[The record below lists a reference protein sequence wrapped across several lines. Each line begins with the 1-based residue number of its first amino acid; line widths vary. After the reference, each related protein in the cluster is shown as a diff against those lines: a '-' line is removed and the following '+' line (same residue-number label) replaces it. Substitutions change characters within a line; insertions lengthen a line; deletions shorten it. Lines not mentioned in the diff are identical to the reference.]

1 MAVQVDAVDAHCVR
15 IRRGLAD
22 VRHDATQL
30 AVRETHAGDRR
41 DVVVGQEARRYREL
55 LLREEALRVAD
66 APETG
71 RELHEYARAMGVDAL
86 GEVSPAG
93 HDGAAA
99 VDAREV
105 GEAVELRDRGVYA
118 VAHGDEARGEQ
129 AAAALG
135 AREEVLQHHVVG
147 AAGLLAHVNVAH
159 GRHDDAVLDGEL
171 VDLDGREETVIGVEL
186 LRHTRGAAAE
196 AGLLA
201 CVFPACGPVV
211 V

>member
-1 MAVQVDAVDAHCVR
+1 
-15 IRRGLAD
+15 
-22 VRHDATQL
+22 
-30 AVRETHAGDRR
+30 
-41 DVVVGQEARRYREL
+41 
-55 LLREEALRVAD
+55 
-66 APETG
+66 
-71 RELHEYARAMGVDAL
+71 MGVDAL

-118 VAHGDEARGEQ
+118 VAHGDEAVVSRPQ
-129 AAAALG
+129 PALG

-171 VDLDGREETVIGVEL
+171 VDLDGREETIIGVEL
-186 LRHTRGAAAE
+186 LRHARGAAAE
-196 AGLLA
+196 AGFSLAFSLLA
-201 CVFPACGPVV
+201 GQLSYEPTSCWTSASFPMASSQMLTRQQDSVV
-211 V
+211 VYVK